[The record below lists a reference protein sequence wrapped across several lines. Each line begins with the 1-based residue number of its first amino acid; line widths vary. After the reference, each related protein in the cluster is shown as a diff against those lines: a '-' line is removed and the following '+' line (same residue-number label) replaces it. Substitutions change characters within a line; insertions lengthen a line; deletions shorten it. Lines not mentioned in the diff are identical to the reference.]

1 MPGQQYLNMFK
12 KHVLLII
19 EHVQKMGID
28 MAGKAMDSKS
38 APTKALVLETALSM
52 FRSKG
57 FAKTTMRAIAT
68 EAGVSLGSAYY
79 YFASKDE
86 LVLELYLES
95 VGEQR
100 AAASVALQTATGL
113 ADRLK
118 AALHA
123 GVDALTPYHGFGGA
137 FMSSALP
144 PQSATNP
151 FGEAS
156 NQARENAVGIFSDVI
171 DGTKVPPFLRPQLPE
186 LLWLAYMGV
195 VLFWVYDR
203 SDNQRRTRTLID
215 GAAPLIARLISFSRL
230 PVVKPMVEEALAL
243 KKKVQS

>member
-1 MPGQQYLNMFK
+1 
-12 KHVLLII
+12 
-19 EHVQKMGID
+19 
-28 MAGKAMDSKS
+28 MAGHATDGKS
-38 APTKALVLETALSM
+38 AQTRALVLQTALSM

-57 FAKTTMRAIAT
+57 FAKTTMRAIAA

-86 LVLELYLES
+86 LVLELYRES
-95 VGEQR
+95 VAEQR
-100 AAASVALQTATGL
+100 AAASAALANTQGL
-113 ADRLK
+113 GDRLRV
-118 AALHA
+118 AIHA

-137 FMSSALP
+137 FISSALP

-156 NQARENAVGIFSDVI
+156 SQARENAVGIFSDVI
-171 DGTKVPPFLRPQLPE
+171 EDAKVPPFLRPHLPE

-203 SDNQRRTRTLID
+203 SDHQRRTRTLID
-215 GAAPLIARLISFSRL
+215 GAAPLIARLVSLSRL

-243 KKKVQS
+243 KKKVQQ

>member
-1 MPGQQYLNMFK
+1 MTS
-12 KHVLLII
+12 
-19 EHVQKMGID
+19 
-28 MAGKAMDSKS
+28 KAMDGKS
-38 APTKALVLETALSM
+38 AQTKALVLETALGM

-86 LVLELYLES
+86 LVLELYRES
-95 VGEQR
+95 VAEQR
-100 AAASVALQTATGL
+100 VAATKALRDVHGL
-113 ADRLK
+113 GDRLK

-137 FMSSALP
+137 FISSALP

-156 NQARENAVGIFSDVI
+156 SQVREDAVEIFGEVI
-171 DGTKVPPFLRPQLPE
+171 DGTKVPQFLRAELPE
-186 LLWLAYMGV
+186 LLWLTYMGV

-203 SDNQRRTRTLID
+203 SDNQRRTRTLIN
-215 GAAPLIARLISFSRL
+215 GVAPLLAKLISLSRL